1 MITTSEEQAMREFEQ
16 LGYILTPDRARVLG
30 LMRLVTEDI
39 GSTDFI
45 AYSVRTHGVG
55 MTYVVTHKNSVVCI
69 TSVRAVVIAL
79 TKPKGS

>member
-1 MITTSEEQAMREFEQ
+1 MREFEE
-16 LGYILTPDRARVLG
+16 LGAIITPDRARVLG

-45 AYSVRTHGVG
+45 AYSVRTYGVG

-69 TSVRAVVIAL
+69 TSIRAVVIAL
-79 TKPKGS
+79 TNRKGANNHGN